1 MPRFL
6 RLLTSLIRS
15 QLPSIPQTNL
25 RDISLLGFALA
36 IGLLAALGAVAFRSL
51 IELFQFVFWPSG
63 ESFLDRVLAAPWWM
77 TLGLPAAGGLI
88 TGPIIQYL
96 APEARGPGVPAV
108 ILSVS
113 NQQSTI
119 RHRVTFLKGL
129 VSSLLLGTG
138 ASVGREG
145 PVVQI
150 GASVGSSLAQLFRLR
165 PDLRR
170 VCLACGAA
178 AGIAAT
184 FNAPIAGTLFALE
197 IILMN
202 LEVGSIS
209 YIVISAIT
217 GSVLA
222 RAFWGE
228 FPTFEAVT
236 FELGSHFELA
246 GYLLLGLAAGV
257 VSIFFVR
264 LTYGLDGLFAR
275 LPLPGWIK
283 PALGGLG
290 LGCVALALPQ
300 VMGVGYE
307 TVNAALNNSLLWNT
321 ALLLLGAKLL
331 ATSLCLGSGMSGG
344 ILAPSLYLGAT
355 LGSAMG
361 FLFTQLGF
369 AQGLHPAFFALAGMG
384 AVVSGT
390 TLAPMTAIMTIFEL
404 TLQYQ
409 IILPLMLACIS
420 STLVVRLL
428 FGYSAY
434 EMKLARDGVNFV
446 RGHDVGILRNLSIR
460 EFMHREYAWIREDAP
475 LQELYRRL
483 MESPFPHFVVLD
495 AKEELA
501 GVVSLRDLRPVLD
514 RFNELEDS
522 LAVRDVMT
530 RSPVT
535 LEERDTMERA
545 MHVFETHQFSF
556 VPVLENSGSQRV
568 SGILSKDALLTAYDQ
583 KVLKDRVLSCPLTVR

>member
-1 MPRFL
+1 MTGTQ
-6 RLLTSLIRS
+6 RLLGFPTGSRARDIRR
-15 QLPSIPQTNL
+15 THL
-25 RDISLLGFALA
+25 RDLSLLAFALA

-51 IELFQFVFWPSG
+51 IELFQLVFWPSG
-63 ESFLDRVLAAPWWM
+63 ESFLDQVIAAPWWM

-96 APEARGPGVPAV
+96 APEAKGPGIPAV
-108 ILSVS
+108 IFSVS
-113 NQQSTI
+113 TQQSTI
-119 RHRVTFLKGL
+119 RHRVTFLKGF

-209 YIVISAIT
+209 HIVIAAIT

-228 FPTFEAVT
+228 FPTFEAVA
-236 FELGSHFELA
+236 FQLGSHFELA
-246 GYLLLGLAAGV
+246 GYLLLGIAAGI
-257 VSIFFVR
+257 VSIVFVR
-264 LTYGLDGLFAR
+264 LTYSLENLFER
-275 LPLPGWIK
+275 LPLPGWTK

-290 LGCVALALPQ
+290 LGCIALALPQ
-300 VMGVGYE
+300 VMGVGYD
-307 TVNAALNNSLLWNT
+307 TVNDALNNALLLNT
-321 ALLLLGAKLL
+321 ALLLLGAKML

-355 LGSAMG
+355 LGTVMG
-361 FLFTQLGF
+361 ILSTQLGL
-369 AQGLHPAFFALAGMG
+369 AQGPHPAFFALAGMG

-420 STLVVRLL
+420 STLVVRFL
-428 FGYSAY
+428 FGYSVY
-434 EMKLARDGVNFV
+434 EMKLARSGVNIV
-446 RGHDVGILRNLSIR
+446 RGHDVGILRNLYVR
-460 EFMHREYAWIREDAP
+460 EFMHRDYAWVSEDAP

-495 AKEELA
+495 ANKDLA
-501 GVVSLRDLRPVLD
+501 GVVSLRDLRPVLSRYD
-514 RFNELEDS
+514 KLKDS
-522 LAVRDVMT
+522 LPVRDVMT
-530 RSPVT
+530 RNPVT
-535 LEERDTMERA
+535 LGERDTMERA
-545 MHVFETHQFSF
+545 MQVFERNRFSF
-556 VPVLENSGSQRV
+556 VPVMEDPGSNRV
-568 SGILSKDALLTAYDQ
+568 SGILTKDALLTAYDQ

>member
-1 MPRFL
+1 MSRIL
-6 RLLTSLIRS
+6 RLAAAALRS
-15 QLPSIPQTNL
+15 QLPSIPQTQL

-63 ESFLDRVLAAPWWM
+63 ESFLDRVIAAPWWM
-77 TLGLPAAGGLI
+77 TLGLPAAGGLV

-96 APEARGPGVPAV
+96 APEARGPGVTAV

-113 NQQSTI
+113 AQQSTI

-222 RAFWGE
+222 RGFWGE

-257 VSIFFVR
+257 VSILFVR
-264 LTYGLDGLFAR
+264 LTDALEGLFTR

-290 LGCVALALPQ
+290 LGCIALALPQ

-307 TVNAALNNSLLWNT
+307 TVNAALSNSLLWNT
-321 ALLLLGAKLL
+321 ALILLGAKLL
-331 ATSLCLGSGMSGG
+331 ATSLCLGTGMSGG

-355 LGSAMG
+355 LGTAMG

-369 AQGLHPAFFALAGMG
+369 AQSLHPALFALAGMG

-409 IILPLMLACIS
+409 VILPLMLACIS

-428 FGYSAY
+428 FGHSAY
-434 EMKLARDGVNFV
+434 EMKLVRDGVNIV
-446 RGHDVGILRNLSIR
+446 RGHDVGILRNLYVR
-460 EFMHREYAWIREDAP
+460 EFMHRDYAWVREDAP

-495 AKEELA
+495 TNEDLA
-501 GVVSLRDLRPVLD
+501 GVVSLRDLRPVLG
-514 RFNELEDS
+514 RFDELEDS
-522 LAVRDVMT
+522 LAARDVMT
-530 RSPVT
+530 RTPIT
-535 LEERDTMERA
+535 LGEKDTMERA
-545 MHVFETHQFSF
+545 MHVFEQHQFSF
-556 VPVLENSGSQRV
+556 VPVLEDSGSQKV

-583 KVLKDRVLSCPLTVR
+583 KVLKDRVLSSPLTVR